1 MLLPKV
7 QQYTLENTEGTIN
20 NGESRE
26 TGNITRRRQA
36 NKNTTQYV
44 SYTTTRK
51 VQVRHDSV

>member
-36 NKNTTQYV
+36 KQNHNTICVVHHYTQ
-44 SYTTTRK
+44 STSET
-51 VQVRHDSV
+51 